1 MPHSPDAPLFRY
13 RFGTAEFDEA
23 RFELRVGGA
32 PVDVQRKPLE
42 ILACLLTHAGE
53 VVTKDELLEQVWEGR
68 PTVENV
74 IANAVTKLRTALGQ
88 ENADRIVTQP
98 RVGYR
103 FSGSFERTA
112 TGRAW
117 VSQLELAAGMP
128 VPARPNFVLESM
140 LGRSAASEV
149 WLARNTKTREPR
161 VYKLS
166 PDGERLAALKREAT
180 LSRLLR
186 ESLGEPRLFARLLDW
201 NFEAPPFFL
210 EYEYAGRS
218 LAEWAQDPGGLNGHS
233 AVDADGSR
241 TAVGSRSED
250 GSQKAIVTHTAD
262 GGSGAP
268 GGLTAL
274 PIAQRLQLFL
284 RIVDG
289 VAAAHSVGVL
299 HKDLK
304 PANVLISPADGGGW
318 DVKLTDFGSSRLLE
332 PGRLAALGITQLG
345 LTMTA
350 SVLSDSGSG
359 TPLYLAPELL
369 TGAPPTARSDVYA
382 LGVMLYQFLVG
393 DFRRPLTP
401 GWERDISD
409 PLLRQDIADAAVGD
423 PSRRIQSAADLAD
436 RLRRL
441 EERRRE
447 SERLSAADARARA
460 AEQRLEQ
467 ARARRPWIA
476 AAACA
481 LGLGAAVSI
490 YLAYQAVQERNRA
503 EHESAIAESVNRF
516 LSEDLLSRSSPYRS
530 GKPDESL
537 TGAIKAASGD
547 IDARFA
553 FEPAVAARLHQ
564 ALARAFDARNT
575 WDDAR
580 DEYLH
585 AATLWERAEGPL
597 SQNAIIARLQN
608 LQMQARSYREG
619 TLELAQKQLAE
630 QEMLIERL
638 GTPSPQV
645 TTWLA
650 SSRGMVALIANDLP
664 VATEQF
670 RLASEGA
677 EQLPELFDM
686 KTRLAFK
693 QRRAFAFIRLGDGKM
708 AETLFRELIAG
719 YDKLNGPDSAEALRI
734 RMNLTQALMIQRE
747 FAASIQEANRLYS
760 KMVETFGPDN
770 EMTLQLLA
778 TRAQSHGS
786 LEQWDEAIRDG
797 LEAHRLAVAK
807 QGPRTFYA
815 IATLTDTATAQ
826 CRASRVKDGLEN
838 AESAYRESLAAFGP
852 GAALTQGVAFTRAAC
867 LIPAGRLDEAAR
879 LLDDIDPE
887 NVAALAGDPHW
898 GANLELARAEIAFA
912 KHDFAAARHHLDA
925 AKPGFSVPNAERY
938 QVRAVTLLD
947 ADLQAREAGRTVSTA
962 AD

>member
-1 MPHSPDAPLFRY
+1 MAQSPDAPDAPLFRY

-23 RFELRVGGA
+23 RFDLRVGGA
-32 PVDVQRKPLE
+32 PVDIQRKPLE
-42 ILACLLTHAGE
+42 ILACLLAHAGE
-53 VVTKDELLEQVWEGR
+53 VVTKDELLDQVWEGR

-74 IANAVTKLRTALGQ
+74 IANAVTKLRGALGE

-98 RVGYR
+98 RIGYR
-103 FSGSFERTA
+103 FSGSLERPA
-112 TGRAW
+112 PGRAG

-128 VPARPNFVLESM
+128 VPARPNFVLEGM

-161 VYKLS
+161 VYKFS

-186 ESLGEPRLFARLLDW
+186 ESLGEQRLFARLLDW

-210 EYEYAGRS
+210 EYEYAGQN
-218 LAEWAQDPGGLNGHS
+218 LAECAQDAGRG
-233 AVDADGSR
+233 DG
-241 TAVGSRSED
+241 
-250 GSQKAIVTHTAD
+250 
-262 GGSGAP
+262 
-268 GGLTAL
+268 AL
-274 PIAQRLQLFL
+274 ATLSTAQRLQLFL

-304 PANVLISPADGGGW
+304 PANVLISPAEGSGW

-369 TGAPPTARSDVYA
+369 TGAPPTVRSDVYA

-401 GWERDISD
+401 GWEQDISD
-409 PLLRQDIADAAVGD
+409 PLLRQDIADAAAGD
-423 PSRRIQSAADLAD
+423 PTRRIQSAADLAD
-436 RLRRL
+436 RLHRL
-441 EERRRE
+441 EDRRRE
-447 SERLSAADARARA
+447 REQLSAADARARA
-460 AEQRLEQ
+460 AEQRLEK

-481 LGLGAAVSI
+481 LALGAAASI
-490 YLAYQAVQERNRA
+490 YLAWQAVQERNRA
-503 EHESAIAESVNRF
+503 EHESAVAESVNRF

-585 AATLWERAEGPL
+585 AATLWEKAEGSL
-597 SQNAIIARLQN
+597 SENAIVARLQN

-619 TLELAQKQLAE
+619 TLQLAQKQLAE
-630 QEMLIERL
+630 QETLIKRL
-638 GTPSPQV
+638 GTAGPEV

-650 SSRGMVALIANDLP
+650 SSRGMVALIANELP
-664 VATEQF
+664 AAAEQF

-747 FAASIQEANRLYS
+747 FAASIQEANGLYS

-826 CRASRVKDGLEN
+826 CRASRLKEGLQN
-838 AESAYRESLAAFGP
+838 VESAYREALGGFGP
-852 GAALTQGVAFTRAAC
+852 GAALTQAVAFTRAGC
-867 LIPAGRLDEAAR
+867 LIPAGRVDEASK
-879 LLDDIDPE
+879 LLDGINPE

-898 GANLELARAEIAFA
+898 GANLELARAQIAFA
-912 KHDFAAARHHLDA
+912 KHDFTAARKHLDA

-947 ADLQAREAGRTVSTA
+947 ADLQAREAGRAMTTA
-962 AD
+962 RD